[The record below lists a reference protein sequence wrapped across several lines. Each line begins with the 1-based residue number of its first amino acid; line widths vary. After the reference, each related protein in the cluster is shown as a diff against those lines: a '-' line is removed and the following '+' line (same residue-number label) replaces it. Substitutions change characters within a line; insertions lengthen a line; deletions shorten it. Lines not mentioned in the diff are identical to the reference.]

1 MNLAIVGS
9 SVSGIASMVSSMVST
24 IDATVA
30 DGSIARDTSISV
42 VDSGDD
48 SNVVGVSSGVGVML
62 GKAVGNLAKSVGI
75 GIRVSLTLAVV
86 VSTVARVANVSVT
99 SVVSTVSN
107 GTIARDTSV
116 TVVDTSDHTN
126 IVGMASGIG
135 IVLGKTVSDL
145 SEGVSIC
152 LSIRVSL
159 GGNDGE
165 EDLGK
170 IFVRG
175 NKRKDI

>member
-1 MNLAIVGS
+1 
-9 SVSGIASMVSSMVST
+9 MVSSMVST

-62 GKAVGNLAKSVGI
+62 GKAIGNLAKSV

-86 VSTVARVANVSVT
+86 VSTVARVTNVSVT

-107 GTIARDTSV
+107 GSIARDTSV

-126 IVGMASGIG
+126 IVGMACGVGIM
-135 IVLGKTVSDL
+135 LRKT
-145 SEGVSIC
+145 
-152 LSIRVSL
+152 
-159 GGNDGE
+159 
-165 EDLGK
+165 
-170 IFVRG
+170 
-175 NKRKDI
+175 

>member
-1 MNLAIVGS
+1 MVS
-9 SVSGIASMVSSMVST
+9 SVVSSMVST

-30 DGSIARDTSISV
+30 EGSIARDTSISV

-62 GKAVGNLAKSVGI
+62 GKAIGNLAKSV

-107 GTIARDTSV
+107 GSIARDTSM
-116 TVVDTSDHTN
+116 TIVDTSDHTN
-126 IVGMASGIG
+126 VVGMASGVG
-135 IVLGKTVSDL
+135 IMLRKTVSNL
-145 SEGVSIC
+145 SEGVS
-152 LSIRVSL
+152 LRLSL
-159 GGNDGE
+159 GVGLSLTLSVVVSSISSIAD
-165 EDLGK
+165 
-170 IFVRG
+170 
-175 NKRKDI
+175 